1 MAHQFFFNP
10 YILDNLPS
18 PQTGFDV
25 VQDLSEPNLRMYITS
40 RGVKTFFV
48 RKRVR
53 GADKRIIIGKYPDV
67 DIETARGAVV
77 DVLNNAMKKP
87 VVRRKKITF
96 REFVDL
102 YISNRVRRNE
112 DSQMKLQRSINL
124 HFAPLFD
131 KYISDITRGDIL
143 EVVNNISGRTIAARM
158 QDLLQSIWKYA
169 IEQGY
174 VKENVAN
181 DLPKIEQKRR
191 VRPLN
196 KSGLQRLV
204 RAIMNEE
211 DIFVR
216 GAFLM
221 LVYSFAPRS
230 KVFAMQWEELDFNLY
245 MWRDWPLSDKAVVLL
260 QDFPQ
265 DSFWLFPGRGGSH
278 LADPRTAWKRVARAA
293 GIPNLTMDHVY
304 KFLMHQL
311 VWASDRE
318 ELRTNMNTLLDEILD
333 V

>member
-53 GADKRIIIGKYPDV
+53 GRDKRIIIGKYPDV

-96 REFVDL
+96 RDFVDL
-102 YISNRVRRNE
+102 YMTNRVRRNE
-112 DSQMKLQRSINL
+112 DSEMKLRRSINL
-124 HFAPLFD
+124 HFTPLFD
-131 KYISDITRGDIL
+131 KYISDITRQDIVD
-143 EVVNNISGRTIAARM
+143 VVNNIGGKAIAARM

-174 VKENVAN
+174 TKENVAD

-204 RAIMNEE
+204 RAIDKEQ

-216 GAFLM
+216 AAFLM
-221 LVYSFAPRS
+221 LVYGFAPRS
-230 KVFAMQWEELDFNLY
+230 KVFAMQWEDLDFNQY
-245 MWRDWPLSDKAVVLL
+245 MWRDWPLSDRAVVLL
-260 QDFPQ
+260 QDLPQ

-278 LADPRTAWKRVARAA
+278 LADPRTAWKRAARSA
-293 GIPNLTMDHVY
+293 GIPNLTMDDVY

-318 ELRTNMNTLLDEILD
+318 ELRANMNALLDEILD